1 MFDRLGF
8 ELTDYHNST
17 SECSIDNG
25 RSKTV
30 GEDGTDDE
38 LKGLINFVRG
48 QDYFDYNGNCNIT
61 EFRDHILGDIYHSQL
76 IEIGPPDGNTDF
88 TNNNE
93 EAYYRSL
100 KNYQFFKT
108 KHANRKNIIYAGSNS
123 GVLHAIDAKTGLE
136 EWAFVPPFIA
146 GKFPTIINEDLDI
159 TPSSNYYKINR
170 FIQSIYSCNDNHLLE
185 KFKFCMVKSKSIC
198 F

>member
-1 MFDRLGF
+1 MRSSDLFDRLGF

-108 KHANRKNIIYAGSNS
+108 NMLTEKILYMQVQIVGFYTQLMQRQVLRS
-123 GVLHAIDAKTGLE
+123 GLL
-136 EWAFVPPFIA
+136 F
-146 GKFPTIINEDLDI
+146 
-159 TPSSNYYKINR
+159 
-170 FIQSIYSCNDNHLLE
+170 HLLLLE
-185 KFKFCMVKSKSIC
+185 NFQL
-198 F
+198 